1 MSTDNQHEVLIYN
14 QLEKATLRRGMRIM
28 YTEIKRSDKKELNSK
43 YLSRKCKVIKVK
55 SILIVLNFYLINS
68 LKCSKIKFT

>member
-1 MSTDNQHEVLIYN
+1 
-14 QLEKATLRRGMRIM
+14 MRIM